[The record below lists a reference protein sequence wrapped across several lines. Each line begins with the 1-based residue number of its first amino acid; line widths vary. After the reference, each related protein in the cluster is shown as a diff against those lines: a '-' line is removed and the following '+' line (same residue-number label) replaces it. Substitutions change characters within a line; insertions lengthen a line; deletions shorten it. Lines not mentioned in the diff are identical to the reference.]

1 MLFVCNLFDNYR
13 AEIMNSETMGT
24 RIMTRKDILL
34 LSKVYDIV
42 GVSVKQGEIVE
53 LQEFSYQ
60 IVGYDNIG
68 HVDEAITF
76 VQNGKTW
83 ILRRKRSELNAMYS
97 SERTKFFVR
106 TADDNIT
113 YLAEP
118 KEGVGKYTSVKDF
131 AKEFKTFDEAKGT
144 AVTMTKRGNRNVAW
158 RVE

>member
-113 YLAEP
+113 
-118 KEGVGKYTSVKDF
+118 
-131 AKEFKTFDEAKGT
+131 
-144 AVTMTKRGNRNVAW
+144 
-158 RVE
+158 